1 MDGMISPLWI
11 PIIAIVGGITYA
23 IVKSIS
29 MARVR
34 ELEVRERIAMI
45 EKGLIPSPEAD
56 PRGFDRVMAL
66 VDRVDRGS
74 GWSDQVDPYYR
85 HHYRRSP
92 ARYRSAGVTLM
103 GVGFGLMLLIGFAS
117 GEPDTAIG
125 VGGFLVLLGIAFF
138 INSRFERREPQRPDW
153 EGTPGSVPPGSSQ
166 PPAPSTS
173 DAVRRD

>member
-1 MDGMISPLWI
+1 MDFISPFWI
-11 PIIAIVGGITYA
+11 PITAIVGGITYA
-23 IVKSIS
+23 IVKSVS

-66 VDRVDRGS
+66 VDRVDRRS
-74 GWSDQVDPYYR
+74 GWYDQVDPYYR
-85 HHYRRSP
+85 QHYRRSP

-117 GEPDTAIG
+117 GEADEAIG
-125 VGGFLVLLGIAFF
+125 VGGFLVLLGIAFVV
-138 INSRFERREPQRPDW
+138 NSLLERREPPPPPTSV
-153 EGTPGSVPPGSSQ
+153 TPSSVPPSASS
-166 PPAPSTS
+166 PPAFDSATI
-173 DAVRRD
+173 RHE